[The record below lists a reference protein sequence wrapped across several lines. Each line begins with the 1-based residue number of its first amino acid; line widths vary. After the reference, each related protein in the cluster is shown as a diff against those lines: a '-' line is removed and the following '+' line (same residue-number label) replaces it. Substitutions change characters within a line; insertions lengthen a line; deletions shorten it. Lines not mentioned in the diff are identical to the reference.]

1 MTNIP
6 KKYQNLLEDF
16 PFLTLVAYGG
26 NEYVG
31 IIQNV
36 DNQLASMYNFETI
49 KNQIDKKEFL
59 DLGEEWWWGTNR
71 LIPINIIF
79 KSKWEKYRSTLISF
93 SLKDF
98 IVIHGPIVSLNNII
112 QRRVKR
118 RNIQLVRKHLV
129 AGLLHL
135 AFLLLFFRLHEVIM
149 HV

>member
-79 KSKWEKYRSTLISF
+79 KSKWEKYRPTLISF

-118 RNIQLVRKHLV
+118 RNIQLVRKL
-129 AGLLHL
+129 
-135 AFLLLFFRLHEVIM
+135 
-149 HV
+149 